1 MKLKKETNID
11 NENSIEEDQRLPVY
25 EGEIID
31 EYEYEDKNTKI
42 EKKNDKP
49 PVGKLAYRLGK
60 TAGSL
65 IAVLGFINEIRHVFK
80 RNRTGS
86 EEGKYGSG
94 MEQRG
99 PTGGRRRRRGM
110 GRMKRRSR
118 DRSE

>member
-1 MKLKKETNID
+1 MKKETNIH
-11 NENSIEEDQRLPVY
+11 NENSIEEDQVLPVY

-31 EYEYEDKNTKI
+31 EYENKNTKI

-80 RNRTGS
+80 GSRTGS
-86 EEGKYGSG
+86 EAGKYGSG
-94 MEQRG
+94 KEKRG
-99 PTGGRRRRRGM
+99 PIGGRRRRGGM

-118 DRSE
+118 DKSE

>member
-1 MKLKKETNID
+1 MKLKKNTNID
-11 NENSIEEDQRLPVY
+11 NENSIEENQRLPVY

-31 EYEYEDKNTKI
+31 EYEYENKNTKI

-49 PVGKLAYRLGK
+49 PVGKLTYRLGK

-65 IAVLGFINEIRHVFK
+65 IAVLGFINELRHVFK
-80 RNRTGS
+80 GS
-86 EEGKYGSG
+86 RSSNKEGKYGSG

-99 PTGGRRRRRGM
+99 PIGGRRRRGM

-118 DRSE
+118 NKCE